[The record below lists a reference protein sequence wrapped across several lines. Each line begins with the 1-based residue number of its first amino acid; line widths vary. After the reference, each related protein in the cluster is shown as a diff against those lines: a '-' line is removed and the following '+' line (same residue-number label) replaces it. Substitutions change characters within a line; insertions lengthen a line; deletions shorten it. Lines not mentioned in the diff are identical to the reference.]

1 MFADALP
8 KSAEG
13 RTSSYVAALRRC
25 SARVAQLGDAA
36 PSHTTLLA
44 AEGCIIHKCHAALLS
59 ASVAATRS
67 ATEEFHEGISLL
79 AARIELPAGLDLSTA
94 TAHLAAVK
102 SCTLPLCVPGSVPCS
117 ARHFL
122 NLTALTWHC
131 RGRSAKML
139 CLRECAA
146 AAVRANATANGAV
159 QGSGAD
165 VLIPLLL
172 LLLARG
178 SGVPDVL
185 AHIHFAENYFLVN
198 GCAGEDDPR
207 KSELGYIATSFDAA
221 CAHLRAAGRA
231 ALQPSMPVTLTP
243 AKAVTP
249 GRASQNTRRSHSRNP
264 SAPAM
269 LELVA
274 FQGDAATAEPQVDE
288 EQPEAAV
295 DDTSARPGR
304 WASPF
309 ARWRARAPAAASPV
323 RT

>member
-1 MFADALP
+1 MLQCF
-8 KSAEG
+8 
-13 RTSSYVAALRRC
+13 RR
-25 SARVAQLGDAA
+25 R
-36 PSHTTLLA
+36 
-44 AEGCIIHKCHAALLS
+44 
-59 ASVAATRS
+59 
-67 ATEEFHEGISLL
+67 
-79 AARIELPAGLDLSTA
+79 
-94 TAHLAAVK
+94 
-102 SCTLPLCVPGSVPCS
+102 
-117 ARHFL
+117 
-122 NLTALTWHC
+122 
-131 RGRSAKML
+131 AKML

-172 LLLARG
+172 LLLARW
-178 SGVPDVL
+178 SGVPDIL
-185 AHIHFAENYFLVN
+185 AHIHFAENYFLIS

-231 ALQPSMPVTLTP
+231 ALQPSVPVTHAP

-249 GRASQNTRRSHSRNP
+249 GRASAKTNRGHSRTP

-274 FQGDAATAEPQVDE
+274 FQGDAATAEPQADE
-288 EQPEAAV
+288 AEQPDVAV
-295 DDTSARPGR
+295 PDASARPGR

-309 ARWRARAPAAASPV
+309 ARWRARAPAELASPSPV

>member
-1 MFADALP
+1 
-8 KSAEG
+8 
-13 RTSSYVAALRRC
+13 
-25 SARVAQLGDAA
+25 
-36 PSHTTLLA
+36 
-44 AEGCIIHKCHAALLS
+44 
-59 ASVAATRS
+59 
-67 ATEEFHEGISLL
+67 
-79 AARIELPAGLDLSTA
+79 
-94 TAHLAAVK
+94 
-102 SCTLPLCVPGSVPCS
+102 
-117 ARHFL
+117 
-122 NLTALTWHC
+122 
-131 RGRSAKML
+131 ML

-146 AAVRANATANGAV
+146 AAVRANASANGAV

-178 SGVPDVL
+178 GGVPDVL

-231 ALQPSMPVTLTP
+231 ALQPSVPVTLAP

-249 GRASQNTRRSHSRNP
+249 GRASLKTSRPSHSRNP

-274 FQGDAATAEPQVDE
+274 FQGDAARAEPQVDVE
-288 EQPEAAV
+288 PGAAV
-295 DDTSARPGR
+295 DDASARPGR